1 VARRVLVETG
11 GARIK
16 RRDVTISEREEQEIE
31 HRCQRDAGV
40 VLPFDSEGRLVK
52 WRLELVMG

>member
-1 VARRVLVETG
+1 MARRVLVETG

-31 HRCQRDAGV
+31 HRYQQDAGIG
-40 VLPFDSEGRLVK
+40 LPFDSEGRLVK